1 MTISIE
7 SCHLWAIERNVFHAI
22 MMESAREK
30 TMTMKR
36 YLKWSN
42 RFCGYPEEVL
52 LRIAEFCTEMRYE
65 AREELV
71 VKPQKF
77 VQVKKLKWMRGT
89 GYWNSDESNRIN
101 KDIWILEGRQQ
112 FLKTDFSSEFD
123 SLSILLGLV
132 AGLQSQS

>member
-1 MTISIE
+1 
-7 SCHLWAIERNVFHAI
+7 

-71 VKPQKF
+71 VKPQYVYLVCRGSVSFFFCFSRKF
-77 VQVKKLKWMRGT
+77 
-89 GYWNSDESNRIN
+89 
-101 KDIWILEGRQQ
+101 
-112 FLKTDFSSEFD
+112 
-123 SLSILLGLV
+123 
-132 AGLQSQS
+132 